1 MICPSTKYVGPITLI
16 AYTNVNYL
24 MNYIVCMIM
33 SNESWNISYKLI
45 KYICHTHDNAI
56 TESFLPSCKEH
67 LLSRI

>member
-33 SNESWNISYKLI
+33 SNESWNILQANQVYMSY
-45 KYICHTHDNAI
+45 
-56 TESFLPSCKEH
+56 P
-67 LLSRI
+67 